1 MMKLCLIAS
10 LSLLLVRC
18 QKPLKVFGDVPPF
31 ELIDQQGRT
40 FTSAALVGHVWVADF
55 VFTNCEASCPR
66 MSSKMRALQN
76 ATDAKVRLI
85 SFTVDPDRDTPQ
97 VLAAYAQRF
106 NADGSRWSFLTGGK
120 QALNALDQDAFKL
133 GTIGTEIEHS
143 TRFALVDRKGRIR
156 GYYGIAEGDAVA
168 KIAHDAKQLEKEP
181 A

>member
-1 MMKLCLIAS
+1 MKPVLIAIS
-10 LSLLLVRC
+10 SLLLVGC
-18 QKPLKVFGDVPPF
+18 AKPLKIYYQVPPF
-31 ELIDQQGRT
+31 ELIDQHGQS
-40 FTSAALVGHVWVADF
+40 FTSAALTGHVWVADF
-55 VFTNCEASCPR
+55 VFTNCEATCPR

-76 ATDAKVRLI
+76 ATDAKVKLI

-106 NADGSRWSFLTGGK
+106 SADGARWSFLTGSK
-120 QALNALDQDAFKL
+120 EALNALDQDAFKL

-156 GYYGIAEGDAVA
+156 GYYGIAEGDPVE